1 MYNNILFDLDGTL
14 TDPGLGI
21 TNSVAYALKKFNITV
36 SDRTELYKFIG
47 PPLQNS
53 FKQFYGFDENETIE
67 AVEYYREYFTNTGI
81 YENKLYDGIEEIL
94 KSLKNDCKKII
105 LATSKPETFAIR
117 ILELFSI
124 KKYFDFVV
132 GATMDG
138 TRSEK
143 ADIIKYALE
152 KNKIVDLNSTIMVGD
167 RKHDVLGAKT
177 NGIDTI
183 GVLFGYG
190 SKEELVD
197 AGAKYLAKLPGDI
210 LKIVTVLM

>member
-21 TNSVAYALKKFNITV
+21 TNSVAYALKKFNIKV
-36 SDRTELYKFIG
+36 ADRTELYKFIG

-53 FKQFYGFDENETIE
+53 FKQFYSFDENETIE

-117 ILELFSI
+117 ILEHFGI

-152 KNKIVDLNSTIMVGD
+152 KNNIVDLHSTIMVGD
-167 RKHDVLGAKT
+167 RKHDVLGAKI

-190 SKEELVD
+190 SKEELVH
-197 AGAKYLAKLPGDI
+197 AGAKYLAESPGDI
-210 LKIVTVLM
+210 LKIVSK

>member
-1 MYNNILFDLDGTL
+1 MYNNVLFDLDGTL

-21 TNSVAYALKKFNITV
+21 TNSVAYALKKLNITV
-36 SDRTELYKFIG
+36 ADRTELYKFIG

-81 YENKLYDGIEEIL
+81 YENELYDGTEEIL
-94 KSLKNDCKKII
+94 KSLKNNCKKII
-105 LATSKPETFAIR
+105 LATSKPEMFAIR
-117 ILELFSI
+117 ILEHFGI

-152 KNKIVDLNSTIMVGD
+152 KNNIVDLHSTIMVGD
-167 RKHDVLGAKT
+167 RQHDVLGAKT

-190 SKEELVD
+190 SKEELVH
-197 AGAKYLAKLPGDI
+197 AGAKYLAESPGDI
-210 LKIVTVLM
+210 LKFVSK